1 MLNKTR
7 TLVIISLFVLIFC
20 ALWIVSSKQIGSNTV
35 KAQNE
40 LSKLSMEISTTKD
53 SYLQAEPI
61 SINVKL
67 SNQTNQPISWRGFLG
82 VGPNFNFLVRDT
94 DGAKPPWEGWKIPVG
109 IYSILK
115 TMPTGEQTQQDVLLD
130 YSLAQVLFPRPGR
143 YDLQVEF
150 VYKTDSE
157 GREQVKI
164 LSNSISITVNEPQG
178 NDLQA
183 YEYIKGPLEL
193 VRRQPNVRALAQTE
207 QEFVDRY
214 RNSVYA
220 KYIIFLLANTY
231 QTLGE
236 DEKAFREL
244 CKISGENFYYSKDI
258 QNKVYEINEK
268 LRPTVM
274 LPLPENAPL
283 PVRPHPCTV
292 LQK

>member
-7 TLVIISLFVLIFC
+7 ILITTSLFALIVCALLVIL
-20 ALWIVSSKQIGSNTV
+20 SKQIVSNTV

-40 LSKLSMEISTTKD
+40 LPKLSMEISSDQD

-67 SNQTNQPISWRGFLG
+67 SNRTNQPISWRGYLG

-94 DGAKPPWEGWKIPVG
+94 NGVKPPWEGWKIAAG
-109 IYSILK
+109 IYSILRV
-115 TMPTGEQTQQDVLLD
+115 MPPGEQIQQDVLLD
-130 YSLAQVLFPRPGR
+130 HGLSQVLFPRPGR
-143 YDLQVEF
+143 YDLQFEF
-150 VYKTDSE
+150 VYRTDSE
-157 GREQVKI
+157 GSQQVKI
-164 LSNSISITVNEPQG
+164 LSNSISITINEPQG
-178 NDLQA
+178 KDLQA
-183 YEYIKGPLEL
+183 YEYLKGPLEQA
-193 VRRQPNVRALAQTE
+193 RRQPNVRTLAQIE

-214 RNSVYA
+214 SNTVYA
-220 KYIIFLLANTY
+220 KYIIFQLANTY

-244 CKISGENFYYSKDI
+244 CKISGQNFYYSKDV
-258 QNKVYEINEK
+258 QKKVYRIDEK
-268 LRPTVM
+268 LRPVVM

-292 LQK
+292 PPN